1 MTMQTASIAHSES
14 AKNATVKLTSEER
27 EGIKTIATLR
37 NRTPHYIM
45 KEAIQ
50 LYLKRAEAEKEFIQ
64 SALDSR
70 EHLRTTGLH
79 ITQDEFSAWVQTIQK
94 NPKTPMPV
102 CHK

>member
-1 MTMQTASIAHSES
+1 MKMPHTITANSEKS
-14 AKNATVKLTSEER
+14 KNATVKLSAEER
-27 EGIKTIATLR
+27 EGIKTIASLR

-50 LYLKRAEAEKEFIQ
+50 MYLKIAESEKEFIQ

-70 EHLRTTGLH
+70 EHLRKTGLH
-79 ITQDEFSAWVQTIQK
+79 ITQDEFSAWVQDIQK
-94 NPKTPMPV
+94 NPQSPMPV

>member
-1 MTMQTASIAHSES
+1 MPSTAIAHSES
-14 AKNATVKLTSEER
+14 AKNATVKLTANER

-37 NRTPHYIM
+37 NRTPHFIM

-50 LYLKRAEAEKEFIQ
+50 LYLKRAESEKEFIE
-64 SALDSR
+64 SALKSR

-79 ITQDEFSAWVQTIQK
+79 ITQDEFSAWVRTIQK

>member
-1 MTMQTASIAHSES
+1 MIMPRTMQSQGEN
-14 AKNATVKLTSEER
+14 AKNATVKLTAAER

-50 LYLKRAEAEKEFIQ
+50 LYLKRAEYEKEFIQ

-70 EHLRTTGLH
+70 AHLQTTGLH
-79 ITQDEFSAWVQTIQK
+79 LTQDEFSAWVHAIQK
-94 NPKTPMPV
+94 DPLLPMPQ

>member
-1 MTMQTASIAHSES
+1 MTMQTASISNTDS
-14 AKNATVKLTSEER
+14 AKNATVKLTAKER

-50 LYLKRAEAEKEFIQ
+50 LYLKRAEAEKELIQ

-70 EHLRTTGLH
+70 DHLHSTGLH
-79 ITQDEFSAWVQTIQK
+79 ITQDEFSAWVKAIQT
-94 NPKTPMPV
+94 NPKTPMPE